1 MSEDS
6 STKYYKIV
14 KKDSKKARERYQ
26 TLSKE
31 KKRKKTG
38 QYGREHYKIYQTSKS
53 KSLLSIEKGFIK
65 LGKYSLL

>member
-14 KKDSKKARERYQ
+14 KKDSKKTRERYQ

-31 KKRKKTG
+31 KKK
-38 QYGREHYKIYQTSKS
+38 
-53 KSLLSIEKGFIK
+53 EKNGT
-65 LGKYSLL
+65 L